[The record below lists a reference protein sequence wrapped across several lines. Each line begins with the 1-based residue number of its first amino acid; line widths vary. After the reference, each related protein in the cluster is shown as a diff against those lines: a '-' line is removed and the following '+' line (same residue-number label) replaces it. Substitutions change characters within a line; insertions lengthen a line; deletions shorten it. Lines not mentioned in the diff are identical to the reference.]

1 MVGLC
6 FSNKPHQIIK
16 QLWLKN
22 IRAADVLRQHDNVNS
37 EHLEPQERGLPHVVD
52 LSTARRRL
60 NAQRRQALRRPVESD
75 EIRALR
81 LQNMAAHN
89 AETRAAENDEAT
101 AVRRHNDAL
110 CVAATRAAENDEA
123 RAVRLQNMAANNA
136 ATRAAENDE
145 ARAVRLQNM
154 AANNAATRA
163 AENDEAR
170 AVRLQNMAAN
180 NAATRAAENDEA
192 AAVRR
197 RNVARRV
204 AARRADNLPFHN
216 FARRDIMPELND
228 IGSMTSVCEHC
239 HALKFEDENSFKCCH
254 GGKVSLPNLEPYP
267 QELSDLMLEDTAQGK
282 NFRANIRQFNSAFSF
297 ASFGANIAPP
307 PGRGPPCFRLCG
319 QVVHRSGTLHP
330 EHGFPPSYSQLYIYD
345 GQRALDERMNRN
357 ENRNCH
363 PDVMRTIQ
371 NVMHRDNPYAL
382 AFKHMSEV
390 EQEEHLI
397 AAAENRLPSEV
408 QMYMK
413 VAGDRRRYN
422 LPHHDE
428 VAAVFVGEDGAPPTS
443 RGHYGLSAK
452 SLFGNHFNDI
462 PQPRPHGISYLLSKR

>member
-1 MVGLC
+1 MSEQLNLNNLRARRFTATIINGRFV
-6 FSNKPHQIIK
+6 FQQAPSNYQVVA
-16 QLWLKN
+16 QN
-22 IRAADVLRQHDNVNS
+22 IRAADVLGQHDNVNS

-110 CVAATRAAENDEA
+110 RV
-123 RAVRLQNMAANNA
+123 
-136 ATRAAENDE
+136 
-145 ARAVRLQNM
+145 
-154 AANNAATRA
+154 AATRA

-197 RNVARRV
+197 RN
-204 AARRADNLPFHN
+204 
-216 FARRDIMPELND
+216 D
-228 IGSMTSVCEHC
+228 IGPMTSVCEHC

-267 QELSDLMLEDTAQGK
+267 QELSDLMFEDTAQGK

-297 ASFGANIAPP
+297 ASFGANIANIAPP

-330 EHGFPPSYSQLYIYD
+330 EHGPFILLHEPN
-345 GQRALDERMNRN
+345 ERRSTV
-357 ENRNCH
+357 H
-363 PDVMRTIQ
+363 I
-371 NVMHRDNPYAL
+371 
-382 AFKHMSEV
+382 
-390 EQEEHLI
+390 
-397 AAAENRLPSEV
+397 
-408 QMYMK
+408 
-413 VAGDRRRYN
+413 
-422 LPHHDE
+422 
-428 VAAVFVGEDGAPPTS
+428 
-443 RGHYGLSAK
+443 
-452 SLFGNHFNDI
+452 
-462 PQPRPHGISYLLSKR
+462 